1 MNRNRLNKH
10 FQFLP
15 SAEYNLLYQVK
26 PWTRQIRVFEC
37 ALTQPGGQCHLMFYF
52 DKDKKSSFPIVSTR
66 SDFVLNPPP
75 THQHPK
81 KPFMTIESDQRSR
94 QLDKHSKPFLAH
106 KYCNEMG
113 PTDYF
118 DRAVKLHSICKPRYR
133 GKNKSIQRTVLR
145 YFEFGFE
152 NCYIHFNQLNQDSQL
167 SRVDFRYHLAYT
179 FMSWLPE
186 KNIASKKVV
195 TNSSKQKCN
204 DRDCTLRTVHSFD
217 LCAIKLCK
225 KHMYNVCTMCAHQ
238 I

>member
-1 MNRNRLNKH
+1 MSWDTDVHFWTFFSKVIFYNKKMIKTFWGHVLRHWASIFGH
-10 FQFLP
+10 FFL
-15 SAEYNLLYQVK
+15 
-26 PWTRQIRVFEC
+26 
-37 ALTQPGGQCHLMFYF
+37 
-52 DKDKKSSFPIVSTR
+52 DKKSSFPIVSTR

-167 SRVDFRYHLAYT
+167 SRVDFCYH
-179 FMSWLPE
+179 
-186 KNIASKKVV
+186 
-195 TNSSKQKCN
+195 
-204 DRDCTLRTVHSFD
+204 
-217 LCAIKLCK
+217 
-225 KHMYNVCTMCAHQ
+225 
-238 I
+238 